1 VIDVSGLEELLAGGR
16 RVVTAELPIAD
27 GASPALVTEP
37 LAVLADAVDAIGVTD
52 NAGAHAHASSLA
64 VASLVRRAG
73 AEPIMNLA
81 CRDRNRLALQ
91 AELLGAS
98 LHGIENVLC
107 VSGDDVT
114 SGDEPQARRVFD
126 LDSPQLLSIAGTLQA
141 GGFLS
146 GRPIEPPPHFFLGAV
161 ENPVAPPLEYRAER
175 AAKKVRAG
183 ARFFLLQVVFELGPL
198 AAFLERAGA
207 LGLFERAFFLP
218 SICIVRSAKQ
228 LRYMHEQVAGIS
240 VPAELLAEAEALPRE
255 AQRAWCFQRSVALAR
270 EALALPGVSGLHLI
284 PLGGPQL
291 AVDLLARLE
300 PQLLAPRPANSK
312 EPDGDHSRIT
322 V

>member
-1 VIDVSGLEELLAGGR
+1 MTACGHPAGGVTDVSGLEDLLSGGR
-16 RVVTAELPIAD
+16 RVITAELPIGD
-27 GASPALVTEP
+27 GASPTAVTEP
-37 LAVLADAVDAIGVTD
+37 LGALADVVDAIGVTD
-52 NAGAHAHASSLA
+52 NAGARAHASSLA

-126 LDSPQLLSIAGTLQA
+126 LDSIQLLSIAGTMCA
-141 GGFLS
+141 GSFLS
-146 GRPIEPPPHFFLGAV
+146 GRSIEPRPRFFLGAV
-161 ENPVAPPLEYRAER
+161 ENPLAPPFEYRAER
-175 AAKKVRAG
+175 AAKKVDAG
-183 ARFFLLQVVFELGPL
+183 ARFFLLQAVFEIGPL
-198 AAFLERAGA
+198 ADFLERVGA
-207 LGLFERAFFLP
+207 LGLFERASFLP
-218 SICIVRSAKQ
+218 SICLLRSASQ
-228 LRYMHEQVAGIS
+228 LRHLHEKVAGVS
-240 VPAELLAEAEALPRE
+240 VPAELLAEVEALPRE
-255 AQRAWCFQRSVALAR
+255 GQREWCFQRS
-270 EALALPGVSGLHLI
+270 LALVREVLALSGVSGLHLI

-300 PQLLAPRPANSK
+300 PQLPPA
-312 EPDGDHSRIT
+312 RA
-322 V
+322 VW